1 MKRFERKINTRS
13 LPANIMGKRPRSIPA
28 LAWELLN
35 KYAHD
40 LMRKRA
46 ENDGKTSNRNRDL

>member
-1 MKRFERKINTRS
+1 MRRYDRKINTRS

-28 LAWELLN
+28 MAWELLN
-35 KYAHD
+35 IYAHEI
-40 LMRKRA
+40 MRKRA

>member
-28 LAWELLN
+28 MGWELLN
-35 KYAHD
+35 IYAHE

-46 ENDGKTSNRNRDL
+46 TNDQNKQGRDDQN

>member
-1 MKRFERKINTRS
+1 MLKFERKVNTRS
-13 LPANIMGKRPRSIPA
+13 LPPNIMGKRPRSIPA
-28 LAWELLN
+28 MAWELLN
-35 KYAHD
+35 IYAHE

>member
-1 MKRFERKINTRS
+1 MKRFERKVNTRS

-28 LAWELLN
+28 MAWELLN
-35 KYAHD
+35 IYAHE